1 MCVIRGQRRLR
12 LDAGDYALSVCS
24 ARVEHQAANEGGR
37 CDRCA
42 GATGTIGRPLVEQ
55 LLGSGQSV
63 RAVIH
68 RAGAES
74 LPAGIDVVE
83 CDLSA

>member
-1 MCVIRGQRRLR
+1 MRCLFAVPVWNIRQPTKEDAVI
-12 LDAGDYALSVCS
+12 V
-24 ARVEHQAANEGGR
+24 VT
-37 CDRCA
+37 

>member
-1 MCVIRGQRRLR
+1 MRCLFAVPVWNIKQPMKEVVVI
-12 LDAGDYALSVCS
+12 V
-24 ARVEHQAANEGGR
+24 V
-37 CDRCA
+37 
-42 GATGTIGRPLVEQ
+42 TGTIGRPLVEQ

-63 RAVIH
+63 GAVIH